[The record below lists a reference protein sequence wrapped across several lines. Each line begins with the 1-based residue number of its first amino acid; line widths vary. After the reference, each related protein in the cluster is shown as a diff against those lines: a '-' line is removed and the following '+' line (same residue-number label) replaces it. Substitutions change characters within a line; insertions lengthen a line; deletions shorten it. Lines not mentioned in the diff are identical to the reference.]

1 MPFLRKYS
9 FRNLGNNIELVSWF
23 TLFTIIYI
31 FEWGLHCKSFRGDLW
46 KNDLINKIMNSC
58 LFCIKCHM
66 QRYCFIEDF
75 HSSRDNMYVYWIVQA
90 IADYF
95 DVWIQCLHFASF
107 MILSYCFFFEPGKQ
121 QGRPPL
127 LYFIN
132 TQKNKYWAKQ
142 TENTSANP

>member
-23 TLFTIIYI
+23 TLFTIIYN

-75 HSSRDNMYVYWIVQA
+75 HSSRDNMLCTRLCKQLLILWCV
-90 IADYF
+90 DSMLT
-95 DVWIQCLHFASF
+95 VWIIHHSILTICIIHDLIKKGLEF
-107 MILSYCFFFEPGKQ
+107 MTLAYMDMRKFTK
-121 QGRPPL
+121 
-127 LYFIN
+127 
-132 TQKNKYWAKQ
+132 
-142 TENTSANP
+142 